1 MLRVQELVAP
11 ILWSHGLELVE
22 VVCVGK
28 GPGTVIRVFIDKPGG
43 VTLTDCEQA
52 HRALSPALDVADPFP
67 HAYTL
72 EVSSPGLDR
81 PLRAPKDYLKLVG
94 QTISIKLREPLQGQW
109 RLIGTLLDVRDE
121 GITLEIPQK
130 KTMETVQIRFEQIA
144 SGRLDVGF

>member
-1 MLRVQELVAP
+1 
-11 ILWSHGLELVE
+11 
-22 VVCVGK
+22 
-28 GPGTVIRVFIDKPGG
+28 
-43 VTLTDCEQA
+43 
-52 HRALSPALDVADPFP
+52 
-67 HAYTL
+67 L

-130 KTMETVQIRFEQIA
+130 KTMETVQVRFEQIA

>member
-94 QTISIKLREPLQGQW
+94 QRVSIKLREPLQGQW